1 MSLRIT
7 RDRVKS
13 VSRFIV
19 ARATS
24 IMVVTV
30 INQNVEPENRLQDAS
45 VFIGAHVLGE
55 IVADATHGYVDK
67 QIDELADLAASL
79 KKKSDPES

>member
-7 RDRVKS
+7 RAGVKT

-30 INQNVEPENRLQDAS
+30 INQNVDPETRLQSAS
-45 VFIGAHVLGE
+45 TFIGAHVVGE